1 MSISKLP
8 DFEGL
13 ALLAR
18 IAEERSFAGAARSLN
33 LSVATVSRAITR
45 LEARLGAQVFNRTS
59 RKVALTDFGRQLAER
74 GARVLLEAE
83 EAEAAAR
90 ELSSR
95 PRGTINLAV
104 PMSFGLREIGPIV
117 PGFLRQYP
125 DISLKLHLSDA
136 TADLIG
142 EGFDAAIRIAALPDS
157 SLVARRLR
165 AMNRFVVA
173 SPAYIARYGRPQS
186 PSELNAHHCLGYAY
200 RARTSTWHFTHK
212 DGREIAVTPTGPLS
226 VTNIDALLPTLLEG
240 VGIAEIP
247 SFVADPYVADGR
259 LEVLLPD
266 WQLPGGGLYFVTPTS
281 RVRPARIDALSEYLA
296 AHLSQPRKKLPG
308 PGA

>member
-18 IAEERSFAGAARSLN
+18 VAEERSFAGAARSLN

-45 LEARLGAQVFNRTS
+45 LEGRLGAQVFNRTS
-59 RKVALTDFGRQLAER
+59 RKVALTDFGRRLAER
-74 GARVLLEAE
+74 GARMLLEAE
-83 EAEAAAR
+83 EAETAAR
-90 ELSSR
+90 ELSSS

-104 PMSFGLREIGPIV
+104 PMSFGLREIAPIV
-117 PGFLRQYP
+117 PAFLRQYP
-125 DISLKLHLSDA
+125 EISLNLHLSDA

-142 EGFDAAIRIAALPDS
+142 DGFDAAIRIAALPDS

-186 PSELNAHHCLGYAY
+186 PAELNAHHCLGYAY
-200 RARTSTWHFTHK
+200 RARTGTWQFTHK
-212 DGREIAVTPTGPLS
+212 DGREVSVTPVGPLA

-240 VGIAEIP
+240 IGIAELP

-266 WQLPGGGLYFVTPTS
+266 WRLPGGGLYFITPTS
-281 RVRPARIDALSEYLA
+281 RVRPARIDALSEFLA
-296 AHLSQPRKKLPG
+296 VHLSQPLKQT
-308 PGA
+308 AV